1 MTPSDSHPTAEAQVR
16 AYFDQS
22 LSTIVATAEDLR
34 RMTGS
39 IAGQAAEN
47 PCLLRQCPRHQRLLE
62 VVDEAVA
69 VLEATKGAFRSR
81 QLAELRR
88 RLEHFLAEERGLRAP
103 PPGLT

>member
-1 MTPSDSHPTAEAQVR
+1 MSLTPSSGAAQPDLR
-16 AYFDQS
+16 TYFDQS
-22 LSTIVATAEDLR
+22 LATIAATAEDLR
-34 RMTGS
+34 RVTGALS
-39 IAGQAAEN
+39 GQTTDS
-47 PCLLRQCPRHQRLLE
+47 PCHVRQCPRHMRLLE

-103 PPGLT
+103 PPG